1 MEQGM
6 IIDENN
12 RSVSVL
18 ENVHGILMR
27 SVTRISSSLLLKRE
41 GLAYIITF
49 EFQKGTDIVIILN
62 VDYLHKKLYIYS

>member
-1 MEQGM
+1 M

-41 GLAYIITF
+41 GLSYIITF

-62 VDYLHKKLYIYS
+62 VDYLHKKLYI

>member
-6 IIDENN
+6 SIDENN

-62 VDYLHKKLYIYS
+62 VDYLHKKLYI

>member
-49 EFQKGTDIVIILN
+49 EFQKGTDIVIISN
-62 VDYLHKKLYIYS
+62 VDYLHKKLYI

>member
-62 VDYLHKKLYIYS
+62 VDYLHKKLYI

>member
-12 RSVSVL
+12 RSVSIL

-49 EFQKGTDIVIILN
+49 GFQKGTDIVIILN
-62 VDYLHKKLYIYS
+62 VDYLHKKLYI